1 MIILSEST
9 TGKTTLA
16 KRLPQVV
23 DLEDYLFYKVNN
35 NEIDYDLWVRHLFE
49 AGIYRNF
56 IACSHHCKQLRKL
69 LIEKKIPYILVIPE
83 KDLKDEYYHRIMK
96 RGSNI
101 ELANSFKEHW
111 YERQEVFKNENVFYL
126 SSNKYLIDVLP
137 QLEIMWDKI
146 TDKKEIHNMIIKF
159 KKELNIL

>member
-23 DLEDYLFYKVNN
+23 DLESYLFYKVND

-56 IACSHHCKQLRKL
+56 IACSHHYKELRKL

-83 KDLKDEYYHRIMK
+83 KDLKDEYYDRIMK
-96 RGSNI
+96 RGSSV

-111 YERQEVFKNENVFYL
+111 YESQEVFKNENVFYL
-126 SSNKYLIDVLP
+126 PSNKYLIDVLP
-137 QLEIMWDKI
+137 QLEIMWNEI
-146 TDKKEIHNMIIKF
+146 TDKQEIHNMIVKF
-159 KKELNIL
+159 KKELDIL